1 LQEAEAN
8 LKAELNQTT
17 RRNVRENEE
26 INLNAGG
33 GIPGFGNKD
42 KVPALLTP
50 GEFVV
55 NKRAAAKVGMNNL
68 RALNNAQ
75 GFNKGGPVQKFQDG
89 GLVADGSGGGVFS
102 IDDSS
107 LSELNSFNTSFQ
119 SNVNSF
125 GQHVLGFGS
134 QVTTLQTIFT
144 SFISNSQTLADA
156 MNNFTPDLTLTATHQ
171 VNVNIAGADV
181 LARIEPSLRDLVD
194 ELVSEGIA
202 NFKEQLADGR
212 NPFMTDTGSGLS

>member
-1 LQEAEAN
+1 
-8 LKAELNQTT
+8 
-17 RRNVRENEE
+17 
-26 INLNAGG
+26 
-33 GIPGFGNKD
+33 
-42 KVPALLTP
+42 
-50 GEFVV
+50 
-55 NKRAAAKVGMNNL
+55 
-68 RALNNAQ
+68 
-75 GFNKGGPVQKFQDG
+75 
-89 GLVADGSGGGVFS
+89 
-102 IDDSS
+102 
-107 LSELNSFNTSFQ
+107 
-119 SNVNSF
+119 VNSF